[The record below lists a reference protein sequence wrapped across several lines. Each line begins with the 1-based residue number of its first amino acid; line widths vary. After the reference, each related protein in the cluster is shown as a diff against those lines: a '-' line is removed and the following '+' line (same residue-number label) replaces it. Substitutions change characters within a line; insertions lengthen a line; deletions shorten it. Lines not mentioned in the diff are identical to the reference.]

1 MKKTIIVL
9 LALCLVVFAFAQ
21 EKTYRHN
28 IALDLGGPATIAQ
41 LEYQYNFIAKERHY
55 IGVSASFGKFF
66 GGNAIPIGFQYRWGK
81 TFQLETG
88 IHFTYLWS
96 AVTSMVY
103 ISPRLGA
110 RLNLK
115 KLFFH
120 IYAAPMISTSGL
132 GYQPWGGLGLGLNL

>member
-9 LALCLVVFAFAQ
+9 LALCFAVFAFAD
-21 EKTYRHN
+21 EKIYRHG
-28 IALDLGGPATIAQ
+28 IALDLGGPATIVQ
-41 LEYQYNFIAKERHY
+41 LEYQFDFIAKEKHHV
-55 IGVSASFGKFF
+55 GVSTSIGKFF
-66 GGNAIPIGFQYRWGK
+66 GGNAIPIGIQYRWGK

-110 RLNLK
+110 RLNFK
-115 KLFFH
+115 RLFLH
-120 IYAAPMISTSGL
+120 IYAAPMISTTGL
-132 GYQPWGGLGLGLNL
+132 GYQPWGGLGIGLNL